1 MPDMNCDE
9 LLYFYFE
16 NDVALPDGNRN
27 RLAAEVADH
36 VRVCADCRNFV
47 DAQRE
52 LGARLRLLRDSAPQ
66 ISTYV
71 DSAVLVNYR
80 RRVDK
85 PTASTGS
92 TAPRKRTSRLATI
105 VWRGGIAA
113 AIIVILLLAEKRTP
127 TTAIHEHAEQ
137 AMTMRQATSMSNKLT
152 AEGETAHPLRRQSPT
167 HRSSHGESAVPVM
180 SNSLPT
186 EFQSLMYC
194 DQLSCAGTMDVIR
207 MQLPASAEDS
217 APASGTA
224 NGTVLAD
231 VLVGADG
238 IARGVRI
245 VE

>member
-1 MPDMNCDE
+1 MNCDE
-9 LLYFYFE
+9 LLYSYFE
-16 NDVALPDGNRN
+16 NDAALADVSRN
-27 RLAAEVADH
+27 GLPAEMAAH
-36 VRVCADCRNFV
+36 IRVCEDCRNFV

-66 ISTYV
+66 ISTSA

-80 RRVDK
+80 QRVDR
-85 PTASTGS
+85 PMASTGS
-92 TAPRKRTSRLATI
+92 APPRKRTSPLATI

-127 TTAIHEHAEQ
+127 STAVHEHAEQ
-137 AMTMRQATSMSNKLT
+137 AATMRQATSMSNKLT
-152 AEGETAHPLRRQSPT
+152 ADGETIHPLRRQSPT
-167 HRSSHGESAVPVM
+167 HRTRHRETGSPVM
-180 SNSLPT
+180 SNSLPSG
-186 EFQSLMYC
+186 FQSLMYC

-207 MQLPASAEDS
+207 MQLPASAADS
-217 APASGTA
+217 MPASGTG

-238 IARGVRI
+238 IARGIRI